1 MFEEG
6 SDSLCAGAYFTQV
19 VPAVESLSGFELVV
33 VTDSASCSR
42 PLVEQVQRIA
52 AYEHKPTKLILRAKK
67 LSESE
72 YTVLAKQVLTICRE
86 HEVELVL
93 HTHWR
98 LALQLGLSKVQLPL
112 PLLASVGSDI
122 NRRKLKVMTS
132 VHSITEAQQAL
143 QLGAEALVAGHIYAT
158 DCKRGLEPRGVE
170 FLRSICAFRGKFAQE
185 NAVPLA
191 PVYAIGGIK
200 FSYEQWEAIK
210 NAGASGACI
219 MSGYMKI

>member
-1 MFEEG
+1 MFEE
-6 SDSLCAGAYFTQV
+6 SKNSLCAGAYFTQV
-19 VPAVESLSGFELVV
+19 KPLGSFELIA
-33 VTDSASCSR
+33 VTDSKSCSR
-42 PLVEQVQRIA
+42 TLWEQAQRIA
-52 AYEHKPTKLILRAKK
+52 AYEHKPTKLILRAKE
-67 LSESE
+67 LSEGE
-72 YTVLAKQVLTICRE
+72 YVALVKQVLPICRE
-86 HEVELVL
+86 QGVELVL

-112 PLLASVGSDI
+112 PLLASTDADFKGS
-122 NRRKLKVMTS
+122 KLKIMTS

-158 DCKRGLEPRGVE
+158 DCKRGLAPRGLE
-170 FLRSICAFRGKFAQE
+170 FLRSICAKSQNFTKAKHQL
-185 NAVPLA
+185 AV